1 MSLAERLKVLGLVL
15 PEVAKPVASYIPARS
30 SVGQIYTSGQL
41 PLKDGQLLH
50 SGPLQRE
57 DQVAAAALAAEQCF
71 LNALAAALQ
80 LEGALAGVVKLTVF
94 VASGPEFVWQHLVAN
109 GASNLAQ
116 KIFAEGGQH
125 ARSAVGVSS
134 LPLNASVEVEAIFAA
149 QN

>member
-15 PEVAKPVASYIPARS
+15 PEVAKPVASYIPARL
-30 SVGQIYTSGQL
+30 SVGLIYTSGQL

-57 DQVAAAALAAEQCF
+57 DQVMAAALAAEQCF
-71 LNALAAALQ
+71 LNALAAAMQ
-80 LEGALAGVVKLTVF
+80 LEAALAGVVKLTVF
-94 VASGPEFVWQHLVAN
+94 VSSGPEFVWQHRVAN

-149 QN
+149 EN